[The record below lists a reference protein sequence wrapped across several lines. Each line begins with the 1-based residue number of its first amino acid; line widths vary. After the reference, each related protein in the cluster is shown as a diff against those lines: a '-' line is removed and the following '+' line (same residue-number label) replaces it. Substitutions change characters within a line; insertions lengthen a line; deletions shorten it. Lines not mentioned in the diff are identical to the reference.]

1 MPEGSRLLQA
11 FSQKLFDQPTAQ
23 QAFIS
28 ALTQPQPQPSALL
41 WTQPQPKPHPFAIAP
56 PLLWQPPWV
65 ERLADVAANGE
76 PSAGRHPLHDQ
87 GAYYCLD
94 FASVIAA
101 SVLLAIPKP
110 VRNAIDLCAAPGGKS
125 LFLWRSLHP
134 EQLLCNEAIGK
145 RVGRLIGNL
154 KRCRVHSVA
163 VYAQDPQ
170 RLVDLIGPWADVVL
184 VDAPCTGQ
192 SLLAKGKAVPGC
204 FHPVTIRRNA
214 NRQRRIIA
222 NAAGLVFP
230 GGYLAYMTCAFSRE
244 ENEQVLQW
252 FLRKFPMFRAI
263 AVPHLADLASSYV
276 KFPCYRVWPQSGLG
290 AGAFMALLQHQETES
305 LTQQARS
312 LDKFT
317 GYRWRSSEH
326 PLNEST

>member
-1 MPEGSRLLQA
+1 MSEGSRLLQT
-11 FSQKLFDQPTAQ
+11 FSQRLFDQPTAQ
-23 QAFIS
+23 Q
-28 ALTQPQPQPSALL
+28 PQPNALL
-41 WTQPQPKPHPFAIAP
+41 WTQTQPVPHPFAIAP
-56 PLLWQPPWV
+56 PLPWQPIWLD
-65 ERLADVAANGE
+65 RLAAVTTVKE
-76 PSAGRHPLHDQ
+76 LPAGQHPLHDQ

-101 SVLLAIPKP
+101 SVLLSIPSP
-110 VRNAIDLCAAPGGKS
+110 IGNAIDLCAAPGGKS
-125 LFLWRSLHP
+125 VFLWRSLQP

-154 KRCRVHSVA
+154 KRCRVHPVS

-170 RLVDLIGPWADVVL
+170 RLVEQVGAWADVVL

-222 NAAGLVFP
+222 NAAGLVAP

-252 FLRKFPMFRAI
+252 FLRQFPMFGAI
-263 AVPHLADLASSYV
+263 AVPHLAALASSYAE
-276 KFPCYRVWPQSGLG
+276 FPCYRVWPQSGLG
-290 AGAFMALLQHQETES
+290 AGAFTALLQHQGVG
-305 LTQQARS
+305 ARS
-312 LDKFT
+312 QPVLGIDEFA
-317 GYRWRSSEH
+317 GCRWRS
-326 PLNEST
+326 N